1 MTFNGLAG
9 KHDRSLQEPL
19 VSLTFEKLPHSPPSS
34 DAWWRDPW
42 VVVVSGGLVMG
53 LSLGLRYVQ
62 GLFQLPVVA
71 DRGWTRE
78 TFAFAMAVQN
88 LAWGVAQPF
97 TGMLA
102 DRFGAARVIVAGL
115 LLYAAG
121 LVAMT
126 WAATP
131 AAFVCSAGVC
141 LGVALSCTAFGTVY
155 GAINR
160 LLPPERRSWAMGLAG
175 ALGGFGQFA
184 LVPAVQGL
192 IGRGGWTWALLVL
205 AGVTLASLPLA
216 APLREGRGPAD
227 AGAAAGPGLR
237 QALREAFGHRGFWLL
252 NLGFTACGFQLAFIA
267 THLPA
272 YLQDKGL
279 QPANAVAALAIIALA
294 NVVGTYVFGLLGGRL
309 RRKIVLAAI
318 YLARTAAMALFVL
331 LPLSPATLYVF
342 AAAMGFLWLGTLPLT
357 NGIVGQVFGVR
368 HIGTLFGFVFFGH
381 QFGSFLGVWLGGVV
395 FEHAHSYD
403 LVWLLAMALGVLAA
417 ALHWPIDDRVLVRPG
432 AGVVARV
439 GA

>member
-1 MTFNGLAG
+1 MSRIAV
-9 KHDRSLQEPL
+9 SLQP
-19 VSLTFEKLPHSPPSS
+19 TSPSRRWH
-34 DAWWRDPW
+34 APW
-42 VVVVSGGLVMG
+42 VIVAAGGIVMG
-53 LSLGLRYVQ
+53 LSLGVRYVQ

-71 DRGWTRE
+71 GHGWTRE
-78 TFAFAMAVQN
+78 TFAFALAIQN

-97 TGMLA
+97 AGMVA
-102 DRFGAARVIVAGL
+102 DRFGSARVIVVGL
-115 LLYAAG
+115 VLYALGLAG
-121 LVAMT
+121 MA

-131 AAFVCSAGVC
+131 AAFVWSAGVC
-141 LGVALSCTAFGTVY
+141 VGVALSCTAFGTVY
-155 GAINR
+155 GALNR

-184 LVPAVQGL
+184 LVPLVQGV
-192 IGRGGWTWALLVL
+192 IGRWGWATALLAL
-205 AGVTLASLPLA
+205 AVACLALLPLA
-216 APLREGRGPAD
+216 IALRETSAPALDD
-227 AGAAAGPGLR
+227 ATPAPSLAA
-237 QALREAFGHRGFWLL
+237 ALREAFRHRGFWLL
-252 NLGFTACGFQLAFIA
+252 NAGFTACGFQLAFIA

-331 LPLSPATLYVF
+331 LPVSPVTLYAF

-395 FEHAHSYD
+395 FEHTHSYD

-417 ALHWPIDDRVLVRPG
+417 ALHWPIDDRALARASSRVRVL
-432 AGVVARV
+432 A
-439 GA
+439 

>member
-1 MTFNGLAG
+1 MPVA
-9 KHDRSLQEPL
+9 
-19 VSLTFEKLPHSPPSS
+19 PSS
-34 DAWWRDPW
+34 SSRRWWREPVA
-42 VVVVSGGLVMG
+42 VVVAGGVVMG
-53 LSLGLRYVQ
+53 LSLGVRYVQ

-78 TFAFAMAVQN
+78 TFAFAMAIQN

-97 TGMLA
+97 TGMIA
-102 DRFGAARVIVAGL
+102 DRFGSARVIVAGL
-115 LLYAAG
+115 VLYALGLAG
-121 LVAMT
+121 MA

-131 AAFVCSAGVC
+131 AAFTWTAGVC
-141 LGVALSCTAFGTVY
+141 IGVALSCTAFGTVY
-155 GAINR
+155 GALNR

-184 LVPAVQGL
+184 LVPLVQAL
-192 IGRGGWTWALLVL
+192 IGGRGWIVAVIVL
-205 AGVTLASLPLA
+205 AVACVAALPLA
-216 APLREGRGPAD
+216 WPLREAPAVAD
-227 AGAAAGPGLR
+227 TATAPAPALGA
-237 QALREAFGHRGFWLL
+237 ALREAFGHRGFWLL

-272 YLQDKGL
+272 YLRDKGL

-294 NVVGTYVFGLLGGRL
+294 NVVGTYAFGLLGARL
-309 RRKIVLAAI
+309 RRKNVLAWI

-331 LPLSPATLYVF
+331 LPLSPPTLYVF
-342 AAAMGFLWLGTLPLT
+342 AAVMGFLWLGTLPLT

-368 HIGTLFGFVFFGH
+368 HLGSLFGFVFFGH

-395 FEHAHSYD
+395 FVRTQSYD

-417 ALHWPIDDRVLVRPG
+417 ALHWPIDDRALARP
-432 AGVVARV
+432 APRARV
-439 GA
+439 PA

>member
-1 MTFNGLAG
+1 MS
-9 KHDRSLQEPL
+9 RIL
-19 VSLTFEKLPHSPPSS
+19 VPSPSTPASS
-34 DAWWRDPW
+34 WSHAPW
-42 VVVVSGGLVMG
+42 VIVVAGGVVMG
-53 LSLGLRYVQ
+53 LSLGVRYVQ

-71 DRGWTRE
+71 AHGWTRE
-78 TFAFAMAVQN
+78 TFAFALAIQN

-97 TGMLA
+97 AGMVA
-102 DRFGAARVIVAGL
+102 DRFGSARVVVAGL
-115 LLYAAG
+115 VLYALG
-121 LVAMT
+121 LVAMSR
-126 WAATP
+126 AGTP
-131 AAFVCSAGVC
+131 AAFVWSAGAC
-141 LGVALSCTAFGTVY
+141 IGVALSCTAFGAVY
-155 GAINR
+155 GALNR

-184 LVPAVQGL
+184 LVPLVQEA
-192 IGRGGWTWALLVL
+192 IGRWGWATALLAL
-205 AGVTLASLPLA
+205 AAACVALLPLA
-216 APLREGRGPAD
+216 WTLREPRVTAADQGAPAP
-227 AGAAAGPGLR
+227 APGLAD
-237 QALREAFGHRGFWLL
+237 ALREAFGHRGFWLL

-294 NVVGTYVFGLLGGRL
+294 NVVGTYVFGLLGGRW
-309 RRKIVLAAI
+309 RRKIVLATI
-318 YLARTAAMALFVL
+318 YLARTASMALFVL
-331 LPLSPATLYVF
+331 LPLGPATLYVF

-395 FEHAHSYD
+395 YVHAHSYD

-417 ALHWPIDDRVLVRPG
+417 ALHWPIDDRALVRAG
-432 AGVVARV
+432 AVA
-439 GA
+439 